1 MATEIMTRINPGL
14 LSSYPSGFRTVF
26 SSRRSE
32 NAVEYDCSARLRRE
46 MTIQMLGL
54 KENKPTKFATTA
66 WTRTQVPYLTYRSI
80 ALIHAI
86 CVLCWKSITESIHS
100 QTEIPWTIQLSS
112 WTFILYTGYQLTSF
126 LLALLQFFHDCL
138 CNDDPSWYHKVCW
151 ILQTISFNGS
161 LACFIGSLIHIIASA
176 AGDQIAKDW
185 SAVFS
190 SNDVNFYV
198 VMSLAMIT
206 DVLVTN
212 TTVRLLHVFYSAI
225 FYVIFFVFHIYRWAA
240 GNTPAYVVL
249 DYGNHPDLG
258 TIFIIVVLLL
268 VCPLCHVTAYGLDT
282 LRWKLLLVCIKRH
295 QRRFIEVSNA
305 AQGIMTYNMED
316 SRMRGRFEKTPR
328 TTSTYYSTLS

>member
-1 MATEIMTRINPGL
+1 MATEIMTRINPGV

-86 CVLCWKSITESIHS
+86 CVLCWKSITERIHS
-100 QTEIPWTIQLSS
+100 QTEVNTSGNEIPWTIQLSS

-138 CNDDPSWYHKVCW
+138 CNDDPSWYHKACW

-161 LACFIGSLIHIIASA
+161 LACFIESLIHIIASA
-176 AGDQIAKDW
+176 ASDQIAKDW

-190 SNDVNFYV
+190 SNDVNYV

-206 DVLVTN
+206 DVLITN

-258 TIFIIVVLLL
+258 AIFIIVVLLL

-282 LRWKLLLVCIKRH
+282 LR
-295 QRRFIEVSNA
+295 
-305 AQGIMTYNMED
+305 
-316 SRMRGRFEKTPR
+316 
-328 TTSTYYSTLS
+328 